1 MESEVMMITK
11 VMREMEFSYFAEDCK
26 IIYNNA
32 KNNHNCSF
40 FVTVQTAKIE
50 VISRKN
56 VF

>member
-1 MESEVMMITK
+1 MMITK

-50 VISRKN
+50 VISREN